1 MEIFSNLV
9 WVAISLALG
18 TVWLIGYRHS
28 DRENSM
34 PGLRVQCVALA
45 MLILILLPVVSL
57 SDDMQAM
64 VATSEVEHVNR
75 RIDMLPV
82 NDHAAEPPLLFSGP
96 VDLHTSLHL
105 RTFAWMEPVYAEA
118 RPLDGCLREMA
129 NRPPP
134 VCALFS

>member
-1 MEIFSNLV
+1 MEIFSNLA
-9 WVAISLALG
+9 WIAISLALG
-18 TVWLIGYRHS
+18 IVWLVRYRHAE
-28 DRENSM
+28 REM

-64 VATSEVEHVNR
+64 VATSELEHVNR

-82 NDHAAEPPLLFSGP
+82 NDQPASLPLLIYGLLDIHMSQQRTYAWLVPLFAE
-96 VDLHTSLHL
+96 TS
-105 RTFAWMEPVYAEA
+105 
-118 RPLDGCLREMA
+118 PLDGSLREME

-134 VCALFS
+134 AGA